1 MCNFKLCMMM
11 IKYFLDFYFFKAFFL
26 QKLDIV
32 AELLRLLLLF
42 SFGQSVLKMEMLRHE
57 QDIFE
62 KISLYS
68 TMPTVSVLVYDE
80 PKVCWCGRIPAK
92 KESNI
97 V

>member
-11 IKYFLDFYFFKAFFL
+11 IKYFLNFYFFKAFSL

-32 AELLRLLLLF
+32 AELLRLLLLFF

-68 TMPTVSVLVYDE
+68 TMPIISVLVYDE
-80 PKVCWCGRIPAK
+80 PKV
-92 KESNI
+92 
-97 V
+97 